1 MLIVEAST
9 LFICFLC
16 ILLCPPVSGQPD
28 SGRFK
33 LNIHS
38 SPFTGILATTN
49 YIDSHAK
56 LLILPSISIQ
66 RIIAPKELK
75 PISVTILYAIIVDIM
90 QKSRFK
96 YDIGVFRYVS

>member
-1 MLIVEAST
+1 MVRCVQSGMLIVEAST
-9 LFICFLC
+9 H
-16 ILLCPPVSGQPD
+16 
-28 SGRFK
+28 
-33 LNIHS
+33 IHS

-75 PISVTILYAIIVDIM
+75 GMLVEFNVTNFLSFQDSAQISLVKAKNSELEGYLYALIA
-90 QKSRFK
+90 
-96 YDIGVFRYVS
+96 